1 MAVEMMVA
9 VVVIAVKAAL
19 TRAADLKDY
28 IFTQPK
34 KKKTRFCSEY
44 LVVCNF
50 IYFYIMHFF
59 KFYIN
64 TLYS

>member
-34 KKKTRFCSEY
+34 KKKNPVLLRIPGC
-44 LVVCNF
+44 L
-50 IYFYIMHFF
+50 
-59 KFYIN
+59 
-64 TLYS
+64 